1 MILLTN
7 NTVGTQDTVAM
18 MKTFASEEELWGH
31 IRNRTRLSRTSDG
44 ERWRFS
50 YYSPHM
56 LADLLADRK
65 EPSFPKMATQACEQ
79 DHSLIV
85 VRQSEQK
92 PLILVATPEL
102 DTVRLKRDWCK
113 AYAKAHQ
120 LLIVRE

>member
-7 NTVGTQDTVAM
+7 NTVGAHDTVAL

-31 IRNRTRLSRTSDG
+31 IRNRTRLPRASD
-44 ERWRFS
+44 EQRWRFS

-56 LADLLADRK
+56 LADLVVDRQ
-65 EPSFPKMATQACEQ
+65 EQSFMEMAEQACEQ

-85 VRQSEQK
+85 IRQGEQK
-92 PLILVATPEL
+92 PLILVAVPEL
-102 DTVRLKRDWCK
+102 DTVKLKRDWCK
-113 AYAKAHQ
+113 SYAKAHQ

>member
-1 MILLTN
+1 MILLINDTL
-7 NTVGTQDTVAM
+7 GTHDTVAM

-31 IRNRTRLSRTSDG
+31 IRNRTRLDQAFDG
-44 ERWRFS
+44 KRWRFS

-56 LADLLADRK
+56 LADLMADCQER
-65 EPSFPKMATQACEQ
+65 SFMEAAMQACEQ

-85 VRQSEQK
+85 IRQGEQK

-102 DTVRLKRDWCK
+102 DTVKLKRDWCK